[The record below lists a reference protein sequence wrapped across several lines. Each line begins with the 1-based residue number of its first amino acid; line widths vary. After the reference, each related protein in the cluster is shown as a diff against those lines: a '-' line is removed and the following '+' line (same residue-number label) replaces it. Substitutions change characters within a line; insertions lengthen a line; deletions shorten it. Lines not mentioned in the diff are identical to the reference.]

1 MYGGIMIR
9 TLTWLATAVTVAVPV
24 TLILCR
30 LNSKRRRDLLNRR
43 YDTDEIL
50 FDL

>member
-1 MYGGIMIR
+1 MAR
-9 TLTWLATAVTVAVPV
+9 TFTWLATAVTLAVPV
-24 TLILCR
+24 TLMLCK
-30 LNSKRRRDLLNRR
+30 LSSKRKQDLLNRR